1 MKQIYFFISSFFA
14 MLAFSSSIHA
24 QSQAL
29 MESLAGE
36 WHFVASNNGTPD
48 SYGIYH
54 AGTDD
59 FVFTAKVADDGKSL
73 DCHAD
78 CLYRSKSCTEYPA
91 DWRILVEVNNQGKHR
106 IGWLLDDQKPAFSFQ
121 FNEPNE
127 NYMEN
132 GFWYFGGTDGGNRY
146 MYLLGEDVDTGK
158 KMSMTFWSAWSEE
171 GIKSYSLANAE
182 HLANIIYLLVSE
194 NIPYSG
200 TVGYI
205 EAWASPKVQ
214 REAFDTAVKEIPT
227 DTHTSRGMF
236 NLNGQMVEK
245 PQHGVYV
252 INGRKVLVK

>member
-1 MKQIYFFISSFFA
+1 MCSTKKTASVLYGADNKTKGCNHTMTKEKAIVIKAVDAAIDIEKIIDTLSDIG
-14 MLAFSSSIHA
+14 MSI
-24 QSQAL
+24 
-29 MESLAGE
+29 
-36 WHFVASNNGTPD
+36 
-48 SYGIYH
+48 
-54 AGTDD
+54 
-59 FVFTAKVADDGKSL
+59 
-73 DCHAD
+73 
-78 CLYRSKSCTEYPA
+78 
-91 DWRILVEVNNQGKHR
+91 
-106 IGWLLDDQKPAFSFQ
+106 
-121 FNEPNE
+121 EPNE

-227 DTHTSRGMF
+227 DTHTSRGTF